1 MINTFIDHT
10 LLSADATLLQIHK
23 LCEEA
28 IAYKFV
34 TVCIN
39 PSYVSAATQS
49 LKGSDVKVCTVVGFP
64 LGATSTKSKVEEA
77 KQAIEDGASEID
89 MVLHQGQLK
98 SKEFQYVENDIRAV
112 KKGIGTHTLKVILE
126 ICNLTDEEIAEA
138 CHIAER
144 AGANFVKTSTGFGS
158 HGATL
163 KAVQIMKENISNQV
177 QIKASGGIRDS
188 NTAQQYI
195 DMGVTRIGVSS
206 GIAIVDGTSSST
218 NY

>member
-28 IAYKFV
+28 IAYKFA

-206 GIAIVDGTSSST
+206 GIAIVDGTSPST

>member
-1 MINTFIDHT
+1 
-10 LLSADATLLQIHK
+10 
-23 LCEEA
+23 
-28 IAYKFV
+28 
-34 TVCIN
+34 
-39 PSYVSAATQS
+39 
-49 LKGSDVKVCTVVGFP
+49 
-64 LGATSTKSKVEEA
+64 
-77 KQAIEDGASEID
+77 

-206 GIAIVDGTSSST
+206 GIAIVDGTSPST

>member
-28 IAYKFV
+28 IAYKFA